1 MTGPGGDRSHEALDG
16 YRFEL
21 VRRDAVLA
29 TWRGSRS
36 GDPGTILIV
45 GAVSDAAVRT
55 ATGWLDNELSLRER
69 LDPAWAR
76 VPAASA
82 WHGGAMVLVYP
93 DDGAVPLAPPPGAGF
108 ELDRFFGYA
117 VAMARTLAAAHAAG
131 VNHRALAPSSYLF
144 DRDGDCRLAGFGQA
158 APIEAT
164 ARRTP
169 PTAPSAAPSVLPVMP
184 QTMSPEHSGR
194 TGLPVDARSDLYSLG
209 VILFQFATGK
219 MPFRIAEPASA
230 AGWVHAH
237 LASEPAS
244 ASQLRPALPP
254 MLCRI
259 LARLLAKAPEERYQ
273 GAQALAADLARCQRA
288 WAAHREIPVF
298 TLGADEQGAV
308 LAFPARLYGRD
319 GALADLTA
327 AYARVRTEGTLGVSV
342 VHGPSGSGK
351 TALLG
356 AFLDDPRLRHAVVIR
371 ARADQYGGEAPYA
384 ALADGLRRLVTGI
397 LAHSESAVAHW
408 RARVAAALRDPAPAL
423 VLVPEL
429 ALLLDGALPVAGSP
443 AAGSP
448 AAGSPAAGSPAA
460 GSPAAGSPAAA
471 VEGGARVADTVLRL
485 LRAFATPERPLV
497 LVVDN
502 VQWLDPA
509 AVLLLEQ
516 VVGLAADLPVMLV
529 LAVRS
534 HMGGAPGRHAGLGT
548 RLAGRAAF
556 FHEVAL
562 DGLPLP
568 VLERL
573 LADIFGAQP
582 GIAALA
588 ALVRHKTAGHP
599 YFVRRFVQ
607 AIADDGQVRHAA
619 GAWRFDLD
627 QIAARGFTDNM
638 AGLALQRLARLPLT
652 LHPVLGTIAILGQPA
667 SSSLLVRVFEVDAVQ
682 LAASL
687 APALAAEVLVRDGDA
702 YAFTHDRLQEAAYQL
717 LDATAR
723 PRLHY
728 LLGRLL
734 AGQAALDGHDDT
746 LFRAAGHL
754 AHAQALVEPGEALAC
769 AQLAARAGQ
778 HARRSCAYTAAVNYL
793 GQALQLLARAPDAS
807 AGAALAFEFEHEL
820 AQCLFLTGRLEDC
833 AALVERLLAGPAG
846 YRARAQLHSLA
857 VDLEVRRGRYREASR
872 IALGALREAGID
884 IPADPGKEEGDRAY
898 AAVRAGLGTDPQ
910 ACLQALP
917 PLADADIAVAF
928 QLLTSAMVA
937 AALTAPRLLFMQMC
951 ATLQLT
957 LRHGMT
963 ADSVTALAWFGVR
976 VCEHYQAYEDGF
988 AYGQAARKLVKQH
1001 GYASHEA
1008 QVLLALDQLSV
1019 WTQPLEF
1026 SLECAQ
1032 DGFAAGR
1039 AQGDFTTA
1047 CFAACHRTCLLL
1059 ARGDHLDTVREV
1071 VEQAHAFVVQAGFAD
1086 VETVLRTQLY
1096 YVDHLRTVAKEG
1108 AAPDLERDMPG
1119 AANAMAPLRFW
1130 RWIYLA
1136 IARYLEGNLE
1146 RTLACL
1152 DEAALLAWSVPA
1164 YIHLLDLHL
1173 FSVLALCGQGAGET
1187 AARRVRAAGHLAQI
1201 RTWADSNHV
1210 TFADKLALAEG
1221 ALREFDGDDAG
1232 AQDCYERAAE
1242 HARTHGV
1249 EHIAGIAHERAAAL
1263 AARRRQP
1270 TAAGAHAQ
1278 AASRAYRR
1286 WGALGKVALLE
1297 AAFPPLA
1304 AQGDGAVLALH
1315 ADTAAIRDIDSV
1327 IRSAR
1332 ALSEEIHAVPLVQ
1345 TLMKIA
1351 LQTANA
1357 QRGILIRRE
1366 NDGMLVQASA
1376 RLTADGI
1383 EVDMGLAAR
1392 TAQDLPLTMVNT
1404 VMRTRQPLSV
1414 SDSLRP
1420 APYARDPYL
1429 AAYPRCAAIA
1439 IPMMKRAQLVGML
1452 YLENRLSSYGF
1463 TGEHTQVLSL
1473 LAAQAAVSL
1482 ETAQLYAE
1490 LLEENRERRRVEKAL
1505 RESRAMLLLGE
1516 RINRSGSWIWDV
1528 ERGTLDCS
1536 AECCSIFGLDPAP
1549 DRIALGTL
1557 MARIHPEDR
1566 DNVARVINDAAGARR
1581 PMRFEHRV
1589 AAGDG
1594 RVRYLSVVGQPAD
1607 DIDGVFVGTVSDIT
1621 RHRIDEEALRTAQ
1634 AELAHGARVAT
1645 VGQLTAAIAH
1655 EVNQPLMSISAN
1667 AGAALR
1673 WLRRAPPDLDRVDGL
1688 LQEIGGQSQ
1697 RAGKIIQTLQEL
1709 GHRSPQFGAVDL
1721 HALLR
1726 ETLALARADLQRHAV
1741 ALELEL
1747 EALAGRIDGDA
1758 VQLRQVLVNL
1768 VNNAME
1774 AMTPVLARR
1783 RVLRI
1788 VSRGGNGRIAMRFE
1802 DNGVGVKASVVDT
1815 MFEPFVSTKP
1825 DGIGMG
1831 LAVCRSIIE
1840 AHGGT
1845 IRAEAG
1851 RPCGCS
1857 VIFELPEGR

>member
-1 MTGPGGDRSHEALDG
+1 MTVSGGDRSHEALDG

-21 VRRDAVLA
+21 VHRDAVLA
-29 TWRGSRS
+29 TWRGSRP
-36 GDPGTILIV
+36 GDPDAILIV
-45 GAVSDAAVRT
+45 GAASEAAVRT

-69 LDPAWAR
+69 LDPGWAR

-82 WHGGAMVLVYP
+82 WHAGAMVLVYP
-93 DDGAVPLAPPPGAGF
+93 DDGAMPLAPPAGTGF
-108 ELDRFFGYA
+108 ELDRFFAYA
-117 VAMARTLAAAHAAG
+117 VAMAGTLAAAHAAG
-131 VNHRALAPSSYLF
+131 INHRALAPSSYLF
-144 DRDGDCRLAGFGQA
+144 DRDGACRLAGFGQA
-158 APIEAT
+158 APLEAT

-184 QTMSPEHSGR
+184 VMPPQTMSPEHSGR
-194 TGLPVDARSDLYSLG
+194 TGLPIDARSDLYSLG
-209 VILFQFATGK
+209 VILFQCATGA
-219 MPFRIAEPASA
+219 MPFRIAAPESA
-230 AGWVHAH
+230 AGWIHAH
-237 LASEPAS
+237 LASEPAP

-273 GAQALAADLARCQRA
+273 GADALAADLARCRRA
-288 WAAHREIPVF
+288 WAAQRDIPVF
-298 TLGADEQGAV
+298 TLGADEQGAALV
-308 LAFPARLYGRD
+308 FPARLYGRD
-319 GALADLTA
+319 GALAELAT
-327 AYARVRTEGTLGVSV
+327 AYARVRAEGTLGVSV

-351 TALLG
+351 TALLA

-397 LAHSESAVAHW
+397 LAQSEEAVAAW
-408 RARVAAALRDPAPAL
+408 RARMRAELRDPALAL
-423 VLVPEL
+423 TLVPEL
-429 ALLLDGALPVAGSP
+429 ALLLDGAP
-443 AAGSP
+443 
-448 AAGSPAAGSPAA
+448 
-460 GSPAAGSPAAA
+460 PAAA
-471 VEGGARVADTVLRL
+471 ADGGARVDDTVLRL
-485 LRAFATPERPLV
+485 LRAFATRERPLV

-509 AVLLLEQ
+509 AALLLEQ
-516 VVGLAADLPVMLV
+516 VVGLAVDLPVMLV
-529 LAVRS
+529 LGARS
-534 HMGGAPGRHAGLGT
+534 HMGGAPARHAALGA

-556 FHEVAL
+556 FHEIAL

-599 YFVRRFVQ
+599 YFVRQFVQ

-638 AGLALQRLARLPLT
+638 AGLALQRLARLPAT
-652 LHPVLGTIAILGQPA
+652 LHPVLGAIAILGQPGSGA
-667 SSSLLVRVFEVDAVQ
+667 LLARAFGLDAVQ
-682 LAASL
+682 LAANL

-702 YAFTHDRLQEAAYQL
+702 YAFTHERLQEAAYQL
-717 LDATAR
+717 LDAAAR
-723 PRLHY
+723 TRLHY
-728 LLGRLL
+728 LLARLL
-734 AGQAALDGHDDT
+734 AEQAALDGHDDT
-746 LFRAAGHL
+746 LFRAVGHL
-754 AHAQALVEPGEALAC
+754 AHARALVAPEEALAF
-769 AQLAARAGQ
+769 AQLAAHAGQ
-778 HARRSCAYTAAVNYL
+778 RARRSCAYTAAVSYL
-793 GQALQLLARAPDAS
+793 GQALQLLARAPGSDT
-807 AGAALAFEFEHEL
+807 GAALAFEYEHEL

-833 AALVERLLAGPAG
+833 AALVERLLAGPAAP
-846 YRARAQLHSLA
+846 RARGQLHSLA

-872 IALGALREAGID
+872 IALGALREIGID
-884 IPADPGKEEGDRAY
+884 IPADPGKDEGDRAY

-910 ACLQALP
+910 ARLQALP
-917 PLADADIAVAF
+917 PLADAGIAVAF

-951 ATLQLT
+951 ETLQLT

-963 ADSVTALAWFGVR
+963 AESAAALAWFGVR

-1059 ARGDHLDTVREV
+1059 VRGDHLATVREA
-1071 VEQAHAFVVQAGFAD
+1071 VEQAHAFVARAGFAD
-1086 VETVLRTQLY
+1086 VETVLRTQLHY
-1096 YVDHLRTVAKEG
+1096 IDHLRSVAKDG
-1108 AAPDLERDMPG
+1108 GAPDLERDMPG

-1136 IARYLEGNLE
+1136 TARYLEGNLE
-1146 RTLACL
+1146 RALACL
-1152 DEAALLAWSVPA
+1152 DEAGLLAWSAPA
-1164 YIHLLDLHL
+1164 YIHLLDFHL
-1173 FSVLALCGQGAGET
+1173 FSVLVLCGPRAGAPAG
-1187 AARRVRAAGHLAQI
+1187 RRARAAGHLAQI
-1201 RTWADSNHV
+1201 RAWAGSNPV

-1221 ALREFDGDDAG
+1221 ALHEFDGDDLA
-1232 AQDCYERAAE
+1232 AQDCYERAAD
-1242 HARTHGV
+1242 HARTHGF
-1249 EHIAGIAHERAAAL
+1249 EHIAGIAHERAAWL

-1270 TAAGAHAQ
+1270 TAAAAHAQ

-1286 WGALGKVALLE
+1286 WGALGKAAALE
-1297 AAFPPLA
+1297 AAFPPAA
-1304 AQGDGAVLALH
+1304 AQGDGAVPALH
-1315 ADTAAIRDIDSV
+1315 ADTAAIRDVDSV

-1357 QRGILIRRE
+1357 QRGLLIRRGS
-1366 NDGMLVQASA
+1366 DGILIQASA

-1383 EVDMGLAAR
+1383 EVDMGQVAP
-1392 TAQDLPLTMVNT
+1392 TAHDLPLTMLNT

-1414 SDSLRP
+1414 SDSRRP
-1420 APYARDPYL
+1420 APHARDPYL

-1463 TGEHTQVLSL
+1463 TGEHIQVLSL

-1505 RESRAMLLLGE
+1505 RESRATLLLGE
-1516 RINRSGSWIWDV
+1516 RINQSGSWIWDV
-1528 ERGTLDCS
+1528 ERNTLDCS
-1536 AECCSIFGLDPAP
+1536 AECCRIFGLDPAAG
-1549 DRIALGTL
+1549 RIALDTL
-1557 MARIHPEDR
+1557 MARIHPDDR
-1566 DNVARVINDAAGARR
+1566 DNVARAITEAAGARR
-1581 PMRFEHRV
+1581 PMRFEQRV
-1589 AAGDG
+1589 AGSDG
-1594 RVRYLSVVGQPAD
+1594 RTRYLSVVGQPAD
-1607 DIDGVFVGTVSDIT
+1607 DIDGVYVGTVSDIT
-1621 RHRIDEEALRTAQ
+1621 RRRIDEEALRKAQ

-1655 EVNQPLMSISAN
+1655 EVNQPLMSISSN

-1673 WLRRAPPDLDRVDGL
+1673 WLQRAPPGLERVAGL
-1688 LQEIGGQSQ
+1688 LQDIGAQSQ

-1726 ETLALARADLQRHAV
+1726 ETLALARADLQRHDI
-1741 ALELEL
+1741 ALELAL
-1747 EALAGRIDGDA
+1747 EASASRIDGDA

-1774 AMTPVLARR
+1774 AMAPVAARR

-1788 VSRGGNGRIAMRFE
+1788 VSHCENGRIAVRFE
-1802 DNGVGVKASVVDT
+1802 DNGVGVDDAGLDV

-1825 DGIGMG
+1825 DGMGMG

-1840 AHGGT
+1840 AHGGA

-1851 RPCGCS
+1851 RLYGCS
-1857 VIFELPEGR
+1857 VGFELPGGC

>member
-1 MTGPGGDRSHEALDG
+1 MTVSGGNRSLDTLDG
-16 YRFEL
+16 YRFAL
-21 VRRDAVLA
+21 VHRDAVLA
-29 TWRGSRS
+29 IWRGSRP
-36 GDPGTILIV
+36 GDPASILIV
-45 GAVSDAAVRT
+45 GAASEAAVRT
-55 ATGWLDNELSLRER
+55 ATGWLDNELSLRAR
-69 LDPAWAR
+69 LDPGWAR

-82 WHGGAMVLVYP
+82 WHAGAMVLVYP
-93 DDGAVPLAPPPGAGF
+93 DDGAMPLVPPGGAGF
-108 ELDRFFGYA
+108 ELDQFFAYA
-117 VAMARTLAAAHAAG
+117 VALARTLAAAHAAG

-144 DRDGDCRLAGFGQA
+144 DRDGACRLAGFGQA

-169 PTAPSAAPSVLPVMP
+169 PTAPSAAPSAVPPIMP
-184 QTMSPEHSGR
+184 PPTMSPEHSGR

-209 VILFQFATGK
+209 VILFQCATGK
-219 MPFRIAEPASA
+219 MPFRIAEPGTA
-230 AGWVHAH
+230 AGWIHAH
-237 LASEPAS
+237 LASEPAP
-244 ASQLRPALPP
+244 ASQLRPELPP
-254 MLCRI
+254 MLSRI

-273 GAQALAADLARCQRA
+273 GADALAADLARCRRA
-288 WAAHREIPVF
+288 WAAQRAIPVF
-298 TLGADEQGAV
+298 TLGADEQGGALV
-308 LAFPARLYGRD
+308 FPARLYGRD
-319 GALADLTA
+319 GALADLAA

-351 TALLG
+351 TALLA

-397 LAHSESAVAHW
+397 LAHSEAAVADW
-408 RARVAAALRDPAPAL
+408 RARVSAELRDPALAL
-423 VLVPEL
+423 TLVPEL
-429 ALLLDGALPVAGSP
+429 ALLLDGAPPAAGSMAAGAP

-448 AAGSPAAGSPAA
+448 GAAF
-460 GSPAAGSPAAA
+460 
-471 VEGGARVADTVLRL
+471 EGGARVADTVLRL
-485 LRAFATPERPLV
+485 LRAFATLERPLV

-509 AVLLLEQ
+509 AALLLEQ
-516 VVGLAADLPVMLV
+516 VAGLAVDLPAMLV
-529 LAVRS
+529 LGARS
-534 HMGGAPGRHAGLGT
+534 HMGGAPSGHAALGT

-556 FHEVAL
+556 FHEIAL
-562 DGLPLP
+562 NGLPLP

-599 YFVRRFVQ
+599 YFVRQFVQ
-607 AIADDGQVRHAA
+607 AIADDGQVRHVA

-627 QIAARGFTDNM
+627 QVAARGFTDNM
-638 AGLALQRLARLPLT
+638 AGLALQRLARLPAM
-652 LHPVLGTIAILGQPA
+652 LHPVLGAIAILGQPGSGA
-667 SSSLLVRVFEVDAVQ
+667 LLARAFGVDAVQ

-687 APALAAEVLVRDGDA
+687 APALTAEVLVRDGDA

-717 LDATAR
+717 LDALAR

-728 LLGRLL
+728 VLARLL
-734 AGQAALDGHDDT
+734 AEQAALDGHDDT

-754 AHAQALVEPGEALAC
+754 AHARALVEPGEALAF

-778 HARRSCAYTAAVNYL
+778 RARRSCAYTAAVSYL
-793 GQALQLLARAPDAS
+793 GQALQLLARASDS
-807 AGAALAFEFEHEL
+807 GARAARTFEFEHEL

-833 AALVERLLAGPAG
+833 AALVDRLLAGCSG
-846 YRARAQLHSLA
+846 RRARGQLHSLA
-857 VDLEVRRGRYREASR
+857 VDLEVRRGRYHEASR
-872 IALGALREAGID
+872 IALGALHELGID
-884 IPADPGKEEGDRAY
+884 IPADPGKDEGDRAY

-910 ACLQALP
+910 ARLQALP

-951 ATLQLT
+951 ETLQLT

-963 ADSVTALAWFGVR
+963 AESAAALAWFGVR

-1026 SLECAQ
+1026 SLECTQ

-1059 ARGDHLDTVREV
+1059 ARGDHLDTVREA
-1071 VEQAHAFVVQAGFAD
+1071 VEQAHAFVARAGFAD
-1086 VETVLRTQLY
+1086 VETVLRTQLHY
-1096 YVDHLRTVAKEG
+1096 IDHLRNAAKDSG
-1108 AAPDLERDMPG
+1108 APDLERDLPG

-1136 IARYLEGNLE
+1136 TARYLEGNLG
-1146 RTLACL
+1146 RALACL
-1152 DEAALLAWSVPA
+1152 DEAGLLAWSAPA
-1164 YIHLLDLHL
+1164 YIHLLDFHL
-1173 FSVLALCGQGAGET
+1173 FSVLVLCGQHADAAAG
-1187 AARRVRAAGHLAQI
+1187 RRERAAGHLARI
-1201 RTWADSNHV
+1201 RAWAGSNPV
-1210 TFADKLALAEG
+1210 TFGDKLALAEG
-1221 ALREFDGDDAG
+1221 ALHEFDGDDLA

-1242 HARTHGV
+1242 HARARGF
-1249 EHIAGIAHERAAAL
+1249 EHIAGIAHERAALL

-1270 TAAGAHAQ
+1270 TAAAAHAQ

-1286 WGALGKVALLE
+1286 WGALGKVAALE
-1297 AAFPPLA
+1297 ATFPPVA
-1304 AQGDGAVLALH
+1304 AQGDGAVPVLH
-1315 ADTAAIRDIDSV
+1315 PDTAAIRDIDSV

-1332 ALSEEIHAVPLVQ
+1332 ALSEEIHPVPLVQ

-1357 QRGILIRRE
+1357 QRGLLIRRE
-1366 NDGMLVQASA
+1366 SGGILIQASA

-1383 EVDMGLAAR
+1383 EVDMGQAAP
-1392 TAQDLPLTMVNT
+1392 TAHDLPLSMLNT

-1414 SDSLRP
+1414 SDSRRP
-1420 APYARDPYL
+1420 APHARDPYL

-1505 RESRAMLLLGE
+1505 RESRATLLLGE

-1528 ERGTLDCS
+1528 ERSTLDCS
-1536 AECCSIFGLDPAP
+1536 AECCRIFGLGPAAG
-1549 DRIALGTL
+1549 RIALDTL
-1557 MARIHPEDR
+1557 MARIHPGDR
-1566 DNVARVINDAAGARR
+1566 DNVARTITEAAGARR
-1581 PMRFEHRV
+1581 PMRFEQRV
-1589 AAGDG
+1589 AGSDG
-1594 RVRYLSVVGQPAD
+1594 RTRYLSIVGQPAD
-1607 DIDGVFVGTVSDIT
+1607 DIDGVYVGTVSDIT
-1621 RHRIDEEALRTAQ
+1621 RRRIDEEALRKAQ

-1655 EVNQPLMSISAN
+1655 EVNQPLMAISSN

-1673 WLRRAPPDLDRVDGL
+1673 WLQRAPPGLARAASL
-1688 LQEIGGQSQ
+1688 LQDIGAQSQ

-1726 ETLALARADLQRHAV
+1726 ETLALARADLQRYEV

-1747 EALAGRIDGDA
+1747 AAGAGRIDGDA

-1768 VNNAME
+1768 LNNAVE
-1774 AMTPVLARR
+1774 AMAPVQARR

-1788 VSRGGNGRIAMRFE
+1788 ESRCENGRIAVRFE
-1802 DNGVGVKASVVDT
+1802 DNGVGVGAAGIDT

-1825 DGIGMG
+1825 DGMGMG

-1840 AHGGT
+1840 AHGGA
-1845 IRAEAG
+1845 IRVEAG
-1851 RPCGCS
+1851 QPDGCS
-1857 VIFELPEGR
+1857 VGFELPGGC

>member
-1 MTGPGGDRSHEALDG
+1 MTGPGGGRSHDALGG

-21 VRRDAVLA
+21 VWRDAVLA
-29 TWRGSRS
+29 TWRGSGP
-36 GDPGTILIV
+36 GDAGTILIV
-45 GAVSDAAVRT
+45 GAASEAAVRT
-55 ATGWLDNELSLRER
+55 ATGWLDHELSLRER

-82 WHGGAMVLVYP
+82 WHAGAMVLVYP
-93 DDGAVPLAPPPGAGF
+93 DDGAMPLAPPPAAGF
-108 ELDRFFGYA
+108 ALDRFFAYA

-131 VNHRALAPSSYLF
+131 INHRALAPSSYLF
-144 DRDGDCRLAGFGQA
+144 GREGDCRLAGFGQA

-184 QTMSPEHSGR
+184 PQTMSPEHSGR
-194 TGLPVDARSDLYSLG
+194 TGLPVEARSDLYSLG

-219 MPFRIAEPASA
+219 MPFRIAEPETA
-230 AGWVHAH
+230 AGWIHAH

-244 ASQLRPALPP
+244 ASQLRPELPP

-273 GAQALAADLARCQRA
+273 GAHALAADLARCRRA
-288 WAAHREIPVF
+288 WAAHRAVPAF
-298 TLGADEQGAV
+298 TLGAGEQGAA

-319 GALADLTA
+319 GALVELTA
-327 AYARVRTEGTLGVSV
+327 AYARAGAERTLGVSV

-351 TALLG
+351 TALLA
-356 AFLDDPRLRHAVVIR
+356 AFLDDPRLRQAVVIR

-397 LAHSESAVAHW
+397 LAHSEAAVAHW
-408 RARVAAALRDPAPAL
+408 RARVAAELRDPAPGL
-423 VLVPEL
+423 GLVPEL
-429 ALLLDGALPVAGSP
+429 ALLLDGAPP

-448 AAGSPAAGSPAA
+448 AAGSPVAAFD
-460 GSPAAGSPAAA
+460 
-471 VEGGARVADTVLRL
+471 GGARVADTVLGL

-509 AVLLLEQ
+509 AALLLEQ
-516 VVGLAADLPVMLV
+516 VVGLAVDLPVMLV
-529 LAVRS
+529 LATRS
-534 HMGGAPGRHAGLGT
+534 HMGGAPARQAALGA

-556 FHEVAL
+556 FHEIAL

-582 GIAALA
+582 DIAALS
-588 ALVRHKTAGHP
+588 ALVRQKTAGHP
-599 YFVRRFVQ
+599 YFVRQFVQ
-607 AIADDGQVRHAA
+607 AIADDGQVRHVA

-627 QIAARGFTDNM
+627 QVAARGFTDNM
-638 AGLALQRLARLPLT
+638 AGLALQRLARLPAT
-652 LHPVLGTIAILGQPA
+652 LHPVLGAIAILGQPGGA
-667 SSSLLVRVFEVDAVQ
+667 ALLARVFGVDAVQ

-687 APALAAEVLVRDGDA
+687 APALAAQVLVQDGGA
-702 YAFTHDRLQEAAYQL
+702 YAFTHERLQEAAYQL
-717 LDATAR
+717 VDAASLS
-723 PRLHY
+723 RLHY
-728 LLGRLL
+728 LLARLL
-734 AGQAALDGHDDT
+734 ADQAALDRRDDT

-754 AHAQALVEPGEALAC
+754 AHAQALVEPGAALAF
-769 AQLAARAGQ
+769 AQLAARAGGC
-778 HARRSCAYTAAVNYL
+778 ARRSCAYTAALGYL
-793 GQALQLLARAPDAS
+793 GLALQLLARAPVS
-807 AGAALAFEFEHEL
+807 SVSAALAFDYEQEL
-820 AQCLFLTGRLEDC
+820 AQCLFLAGRLEDC

-846 YRARAQLHSLA
+846 RRARGRLHSLA
-857 VDLEVRRGRYREASR
+857 IDLEVRRGRYREASR
-872 IALGALREAGID
+872 IALGALHEAGIE
-884 IPADPGKEEGDRAY
+884 IPADPGQDDRDRAY
-898 AAVRAGLGTDPQ
+898 AAVRAGLGVDPQ
-910 ACLQALP
+910 ARLQALP

-951 ATLQLT
+951 ETLQLT

-963 ADSVTALAWFGVR
+963 ADSVAALAWFGVR

-988 AYGQAARKLVKQH
+988 AYGQAARHLVKQH

-1008 QVLLALDQLSV
+1008 QVLLALDQLGV

-1039 AQGDFTTA
+1039 AQGDVTTA

-1059 ARGDHLDTVREV
+1059 ARGDHLDSVREAI
-1071 VEQAHAFVVQAGFAD
+1071 EQAHAFVAHAGFAD

-1108 AAPDLERDMPG
+1108 APGADLERDMPG

-1136 IARYLEGNLE
+1136 TARYLEGNLG
-1146 RTLACL
+1146 RALACL
-1152 DEAALLAWSVPA
+1152 DEAALLAWSAPA

-1173 FSVLALCGQGAGET
+1173 FSVLAVCGQGADKA
-1187 AARRVRAAGHLAQI
+1187 AARRARAVGHLAQI
-1201 RTWADSNHV
+1201 RAWAASNPV
-1210 TFADKLALAEG
+1210 TFTDKLALAEG
-1221 ALREFDGDDAG
+1221 ALHEFDGDDLA
-1232 AQDCYERAAE
+1232 AQDCYERAAD
-1242 HARTHGV
+1242 HAGTHGV
-1249 EHIAGIAHERAAAL
+1249 EHIAGIAHERAALL
-1263 AARRRQP
+1263 AARRRQS

-1297 AAFPPLA
+1297 AAFPPVA
-1304 AQGDGAVLALH
+1304 EQGGTVLALH

-1357 QRGILIRRE
+1357 QRGLLIRRE
-1366 NDGMLVQASA
+1366 SGGILIQASA

-1383 EVDMGLAAR
+1383 EVDMGQVAP

-1414 SDSLRP
+1414 SDSRRP

-1505 RESRAMLLLGE
+1505 RESRATLLLGE

-1528 ERGTLDCS
+1528 ARSTLDCS
-1536 AECCSIFGLDPAP
+1536 AECCRIFGLDPVP
-1549 DRIALGTL
+1549 GRIALDTL
-1557 MARIHPEDR
+1557 MARIHPRDR
-1566 DNVARVINDAAGARR
+1566 DNVARSINDAVGARR
-1581 PMRFEHRV
+1581 PMRFEQRV
-1589 AAGDG
+1589 AASDG

-1621 RHRIDEEALRTAQ
+1621 RRRIDEEALRKAQ

-1655 EVNQPLMSISAN
+1655 EVNQPLMSITAN

-1673 WLRRAPPDLDRVDGL
+1673 WLRRAPPALDRVAGL
-1688 LQEIGGQSQ
+1688 LQDIGGQSQ

-1726 ETLALARADLQRHAV
+1726 ETLGLARADLQRHEV

-1747 EALAGRIDGDA
+1747 EAGASRIDGDA
-1758 VQLRQVLVNL
+1758 VQLRQVVVNL
-1768 VNNAME
+1768 VNNAVE
-1774 AMTPVLARR
+1774 AMMPVLARR

-1788 VSRGGNGRIAMRFE
+1788 VSRCGNGRIEVRFE
-1802 DNGVGVKASVVDT
+1802 DNGVGVAASGIDT

-1831 LAVCRSIIE
+1831 LAVCRSIVE
-1840 AHGGT
+1840 AHGGA

-1851 RPCGCS
+1851 RPYGCS
-1857 VIFELPEGR
+1857 VSVELPGGC

>member
-1 MTGPGGDRSHEALDG
+1 MTVPGGDRSHDALDG

-29 TWRGSRS
+29 TWRGSRP
-36 GDPGTILIV
+36 GDPGAILIV
-45 GAVSDAAVRT
+45 GAASEAAVRT

-69 LDPAWAR
+69 LDPRWAR
-76 VPAASA
+76 VPTASA
-82 WHGGAMVLVYP
+82 WYAGAMVLVYP
-93 DDGAVPLAPPPGAGF
+93 DDGAGPLAPPPGTGF
-108 ELDRFFGYA
+108 ELDRFLEYA

-131 VNHRALAPSSYLF
+131 VNHRALAPSSFLF
-144 DRDGDCRLAGFGQA
+144 DREGGCRLAGFGQA
-158 APIEAT
+158 APLQAA
-164 ARRTP
+164 AR
-169 PTAPSAAPSVLPVMP
+169 TAPPAAIPVMPP

-194 TGLPVDARSDLYSLG
+194 TGLPIDARSDLYSLG
-209 VILFQFATGK
+209 VILFRCATGQ
-219 MPFRIAEPASA
+219 MPFRIAEPDAA
-230 AGWVHAH
+230 AGWIHAH
-237 LASEPAS
+237 LASEPAP
-244 ASQLRPALPP
+244 AQQARPELPP
-254 MLCRI
+254 MLGRV

-273 GAQALAADLARCQRA
+273 GADALAADLARCRRS

-298 TLGADEQGAV
+298 TLGADEQGAALV
-308 LAFPARLYGRD
+308 FPDRLYGRD
-319 GALADLTA
+319 GALGALTA
-327 AYARVRTEGTLGVSV
+327 AYARVRTEHTLGVSV

-351 TALLG
+351 TALLA
-356 AFLDDPRLRHAVVIR
+356 AFLDDPRLRYTVAIR

-384 ALADGLRRLVTGI
+384 ALADGLRRLVSGI
-397 LAHSESAVAHW
+397 LAQSEVAVAHW
-408 RARVAAALRDPAPAL
+408 RARVAAELRDPALAL
-423 VLVPEL
+423 TLVPEL
-429 ALLLDGALPVAGSP
+429 ALLLDGAA
-443 AAGSP
+443 
-448 AAGSPAAGSPAA
+448 
-460 GSPAAGSPAAA
+460 PAAA
-471 VEGGARVADTVLRL
+471 SGGGARVADTVLRL
-485 LRAFATPERPLV
+485 LRAFTTPERPLV

-509 AVLLLEQ
+509 AALLLEQ
-516 VVGLAADLPVMLV
+516 VAGLAVDLPVMLV

-534 HMGGAPGRHAGLGT
+534 HMGGAPARHAALGT

-556 FHEVAL
+556 FHEIAL

-573 LADIFGAQP
+573 LTDIFGAQP
-582 GIAALA
+582 GIAALG

-599 YFVRRFVQ
+599 YFVRQFVQ
-607 AIADDGQVRHAA
+607 AIADDGLVKHAG

-638 AGLALQRLARLPLT
+638 AGLALQRLARLPAT
-652 LHPVLGTIAILGQPA
+652 LHPVLGAIAILGQP
-667 SSSLLVRVFEVDAVQ
+667 SSSALLARAFEVDAAQ

-687 APALAAEVLVRDGDA
+687 APALAAEVLVRDGGA

-717 LDATAR
+717 LDAAAR

-728 LLGRLL
+728 LLARLL
-734 AGQAALDGHDDT
+734 AEQAAQDGHDDT

-754 AHAQALVEPGEALAC
+754 AHAPALVEPGQALAF

-778 HARRSCAYTAAVNYL
+778 RARRSGAYTAAVSYL
-793 GQALQLLARAPDAS
+793 GQALQLLARAPES
-807 AGAALAFEFEHEL
+807 SGGAALAFEFEHEL

-846 YRARAQLHSLA
+846 HRARGQLHSLA
-857 VDLEVRRGRYREASR
+857 VDLAVRRGRYREAGR
-872 IALGALREAGID
+872 IALDALHEVGID
-884 IPADPGKEEGDRAY
+884 IPADPGKDECDRGY

-910 ACLQALP
+910 ARLQALA
-917 PLADADIAVAF
+917 PLTDADIAVAF

-951 ATLQLT
+951 ETLQLT

-963 ADSVTALAWFGVR
+963 AESAAALAWFGVR
-976 VCEHYQAYEDGF
+976 VCEHYQAYQDGF
-988 AYGQAARKLVKQH
+988 AYGQAARNLVKQH
-1001 GYASHEA
+1001 GYASHDA

-1026 SLECAQ
+1026 SLECTQ

-1059 ARGDHLDTVREV
+1059 ARGDNLDTVREA
-1071 VEQAHAFVVQAGFAD
+1071 VEQAQAFVAQAGFDD
-1086 VETVLRTQLY
+1086 VEMLLRTQLHY
-1096 YVDHLRTVAKEG
+1096 IDRLRSAAKEG
-1108 AAPDLERDMPG
+1108 GAPDLERDMPG
-1119 AANAMAPLRFW
+1119 AANAMSTLRFW
-1130 RWIYLA
+1130 RWVYLA
-1136 IARYLEGNLE
+1136 IARYLEGNPE
-1146 RTLACL
+1146 RALACL
-1152 DEAALLAWSVPA
+1152 DEAALLAWSAPA
-1164 YIHLLDLHL
+1164 HIHLLDFHL
-1173 FSVLALCGQGAGET
+1173 FSVLALCGQRADEA
-1187 AARRVRAAGHLAQI
+1187 AARRERAGGHLAQI
-1201 RTWADSNHV
+1201 RAWAGSNPI

-1221 ALREFDGDDAG
+1221 TLHEFDGDDLG

-1242 HARTHGV
+1242 HARTHGF
-1249 EHIAGIAHERAAAL
+1249 EHIAGIAHERAARL

-1270 TAAGAHAQ
+1270 TAAGTHAQ

-1297 AAFPPLA
+1297 AAFPPPA
-1304 AQGDGAVLALH
+1304 AQGDGTVPALH

-1357 QRGILIRRE
+1357 QRGLLIRRE
-1366 NDGMLVQASA
+1366 SDGILIQASA

-1383 EVDMGLAAR
+1383 DVDMGQVAP
-1392 TAQDLPLTMVNT
+1392 TMHDLPLTMVNT
-1404 VMRTRQPLSV
+1404 AMRTRQPVSV
-1414 SDSLRP
+1414 SDSRRP
-1420 APYARDPYL
+1420 VPHARDPYL
-1429 AAYPRCAAIA
+1429 AAYPRCAAIV

-1482 ETAQLYAE
+1482 ETAQLYAD

-1505 RESRAMLLLGE
+1505 RESRATLLLGE
-1516 RINRSGSWIWDV
+1516 RINQSGSWIWDV
-1528 ERGTLDCS
+1528 ERGTVDCS
-1536 AECCSIFGLDPAP
+1536 AECCRIFGLDPAAA
-1549 DRIALGTL
+1549 RVALDTL

-1566 DNVARVINDAAGARR
+1566 AGVARTMTEAAGARR
-1581 PMRFEHRV
+1581 PMRFEQRL
-1589 AAGDG
+1589 AGSDG
-1594 RVRYLSVVGQPAD
+1594 RMRYLSVVGQPAD

-1621 RHRIDEEALRTAQ
+1621 RRRIDEEALRKAQ

-1655 EVNQPLMSISAN
+1655 EVNQPLMSISTN

-1673 WLRRAPPDLDRVDGL
+1673 WLQREPPGLDRVAGL

-1697 RAGKIIQTLQEL
+1697 RAGKIIQTLQGL
-1709 GHRSPQFGAVDL
+1709 GHRSPQYGAVDL

-1726 ETLALARADLQRHAV
+1726 ETLALARADLQRHEV
-1741 ALELEL
+1741 TLELEL
-1747 EALAGRIDGDA
+1747 GACASRIDGDA
-1758 VQLRQVLVNL
+1758 VQLQQVLVNL

-1774 AMTPVLARR
+1774 AMAPVVTRR

-1788 VSRGGNGRIAMRFE
+1788 VSRCGNGRIAVRFE
-1802 DNGVGVKASVVDT
+1802 DNGVGVEESGVET

-1825 DGIGMG
+1825 DGMGMG

-1840 AHGGT
+1840 AHGGA
-1845 IRAEAG
+1845 IRAEAA
-1851 RPCGCS
+1851 RPYGCS
-1857 VIFELPEGR
+1857 VGFELPGGC